1 MLYVWARFASRRTIC
16 VVVCQT
22 ENIEAAVKKVVNEL
36 VTHLKGSRT
45 RGWLLIGA
53 RYIEIS
59 IGRYRGIGSKNEL
72 CAGIFSHQKMK
83 VR

>member
-1 MLYVWARFASRRTIC
+1 VLNFALKILKN
-16 VVVCQT
+16 VVKQSD
-22 ENIEAAVKKVVNEL
+22 KKVVNEL
-36 VTHLKGSRT
+36 VTHLEEFLILNPWVVVDGS
-45 RGWLLIGA
+45 

>member
-1 MLYVWARFASRRTIC
+1 MWARFASRRTIC

-22 ENIEAAVKKVVNEL
+22 ENIEAAVNEL

-53 RYIEIS
+53 DTLRSLSADIVAS
-59 IGRYRGIGSKNEL
+59 AL
-72 CAGIFSHQKMK
+72 KMNYAR
-83 VR
+83 VYFLIRR

>member
-1 MLYVWARFASRRTIC
+1 VWARFASRRTIC

-36 VTHLKGSRT
+36 VTHLKASRT

-53 RYIEIS
+53 DTLRSLSADIVAS
-59 IGRYRGIGSKNEL
+59 AL
-72 CAGIFSHQKMK
+72 KMNYAR
-83 VR
+83 VYFLIRR